1 MLNVVCRV
9 RRIDSEFNLPFSD
22 CDNPCCNRVPRFCH
36 TTLDLD
42 FSGSTISRPFHPS
55 ESFVIKSHQLCF
67 RTVFMLAL
75 YIALLVRVAEII
87 SQMPRSSTMNSC
99 GHSLLALCSASL
111 GISLALYNIL
121 LCWASVGPVLM
132 TGSHRWPDH
141 CLRQARLFALTS
153 IIA

>member
-75 YIALLVRVAEII
+75 YIALLVRVVEII
-87 SQMPRSSTMNSC
+87 SQIFDHELMR
-99 GHSLLALCSASL
+99 
-111 GISLALYNIL
+111 SLAAGTMFCLFRYISRTL
-121 LCWASVGPVLM
+121 QSFVVL
-132 TGSHRWPDH
+132 GKCRSCADD
-141 CLRQARLFALTS
+141 RLSSLA
-153 IIA
+153 